1 VVRMTR
7 IMLVGVCGLLLGAGF
22 APSATQAQAVGERLK
37 LGLEATLF
45 EYADVEITPDG
56 SNTGASAKSTTFGVA
71 PGMGFDIAYG
81 VGRMIVLGARFGLSV
96 NSIDVE
102 GTETD
107 VTELQLHPHLDFV
120 FGEGTSH
127 GFAGLVTGVDLANTD
142 AADVTAFPIGASVGG
157 IFFINSNVSIDP
169 RLQFVYEIGS
179 VSADAGGD
187 ADVSGFVITGLLGIS
202 GWN

>member
-1 VVRMTR
+1 MTA
-7 IMLVGVCGLLLGAGF
+7 M
-22 APSATQAQAVGERLK
+22 
-37 LGLEATLF
+37 
-45 EYADVEITPDG
+45 D
-56 SNTGASAKSTTFGVA
+56 
-71 PGMGFDIAYG
+71 
-81 VGRMIVLGARFGLSV
+81 
-96 NSIDVE
+96 
-102 GTETD
+102 
-107 VTELQLHPHLDFV
+107 LDFV

-157 IFFINSNVSIDP
+157 IFFINSDVSIDP